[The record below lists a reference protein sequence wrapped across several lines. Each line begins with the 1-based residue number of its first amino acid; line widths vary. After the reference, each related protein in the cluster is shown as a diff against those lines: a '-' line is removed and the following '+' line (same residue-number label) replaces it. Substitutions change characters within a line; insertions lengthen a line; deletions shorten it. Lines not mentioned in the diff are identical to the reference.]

1 MGRRNAN
8 STKGRNGGRKFDGH
22 QWEKPLDIEAV
33 RYMINADSK
42 MFKKVLDKH
51 S

>member
-8 STKGRNGGRKFDGH
+8 STKGRNSGRKFDKH
-22 QWEKPLDIEAV
+22 QWEKPLDVEGV